1 VRSMNWVTIIGVILI
16 AIGTILT
23 FIGQQISADRSNKEI
38 LDKSGKIEK
47 LSEDNIQLNK
57 EIAKLNKQTADYIS
71 GDSYCVAVFE
81 KYNDGS
87 DFVNISV
94 TNEGNNPLYELT
106 MSIHE
111 IDENFKGKGKLHRN
125 YEEALKFLKTELT
138 VNLGILAPKRGKIV
152 SSEYPFFKK
161 QSRNY
166 NISYTSRGGDFTQF
180 YRAALVKGQ
189 WRTAIKVF
197 KQNPDNPLY
206 EKIDSE
212 YPRSK
217 NGEVTWQ

>member
-1 VRSMNWVTIIGVILI
+1 MHWITIIGIILI
-16 AIGTILT
+16 AVGSVCT
-23 FIGQQISADRSNKEI
+23 FVGQHIIADRGNKE
-38 LDKSGKIEK
+38 LLAKSGKIEQ

-57 EIAKLNKQTADYIS
+57 EVAKLNKQIADYIS

-111 IDENFKGKGKLHRN
+111 IDENFKAKGKLHRN
-125 YEEALKFLKTELT
+125 LEEALQFLKTELT
-138 VNLGILAPKRGKIV
+138 VNLGILAPKRGKSV
-152 SSEYPFFKK
+152 SVEYPFFKK
-161 QSRNY
+161 PSRNY

-180 YRAALVKGQ
+180 YRAAFVKGQ
-189 WRTAIKVF
+189 WRTAIRVF
-197 KQNPDNPLY
+197 KQDTDKPLY
-206 EKIDSE
+206 EKVDPE
-212 YPRSK
+212 YPRNEK
-217 NGEVTWQ
+217 GEVKWQ